1 MEKQLFDDL
10 ISACHEA
17 IEHEESHLK
26 LNSNI
31 VTITDD
37 EIDADQLIIRKIE
50 KLSREDK
57 QKVSQYADE
66 LLLASS
72 G

>member
-1 MEKQLFDDL
+1 MSIHEDTLQGL
-10 ISACHEA
+10 HEA
-17 IEHEESHLK
+17 LEYVKGDTTKGRSITLEIE
-26 LNSNI
+26 
-31 VTITDD
+31 DD

-57 QKVSQYADE
+57 QKVSKYADE

-72 G
+72 V